1 MSLPA
6 RQQLALDGMADTLRA
21 ADPHL
26 VGMFTIFDRLNE
38 GEPVTEEP
46 LARPRRRRWLRP
58 GPALSAFVLVPVA
71 FTLIIIGAVFG
82 GARSVKACVVAPL
95 VSRSACQMYRPAATV
110 RKMTAVGPGR
120 GAAPV
125 WPPR

>member
-6 RQQLALDGMADTLRA
+6 REERALDGMADALRA

-26 VGMFTIFDRLNE
+26 VGMFTIFARLNA

-46 LARPRRRRWLRP
+46 RARRRKRRWLRR
-58 GPALSAFVLVPVA
+58 GPALSAFVLIPVA
-71 FTLIIIGAVFG
+71 FALIIIGAVFG
-82 GARSVKACVVAPL
+82 GARSVKTCVVAPL
-95 VSRSACQMYRPAATV
+95 VNRAACQTYRPAATGQ
-110 RKMTAVGPGR
+110 KMTAVGSGH
-120 GAAPV
+120 GAAPA